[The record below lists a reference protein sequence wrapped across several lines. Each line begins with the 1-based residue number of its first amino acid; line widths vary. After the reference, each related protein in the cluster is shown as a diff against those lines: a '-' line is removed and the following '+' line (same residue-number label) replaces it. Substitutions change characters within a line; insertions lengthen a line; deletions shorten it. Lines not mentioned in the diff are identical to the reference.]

1 MLSLDRITLLT
12 VALLSVGLLHAQ
24 TSNLVVGSNTSG
36 NYTNFTSGT
45 NAFLSTYIGYNIDS
59 AKNLL
64 TVANTNTLVTNADRL
79 YVGYF
84 GASNSLI
91 ISNGGRVVD
100 QNGSVGFHGDG
111 NTALV
116 TGTNSLWS
124 NSASF
129 YVGNCGSDTLLIVSN
144 GGGVISSNGY
154 IAEISRWTNCDAV
167 ITGAGSYWSNSGTLT
182 IGSQA
187 NGGNNPSSGNDLLI
201 ADGGRVTDSNAIIA
215 GATNFYSNSITVT
228 GSNSLW
234 SNAGSI
240 DLGFLGS
247 KNSLVISNGGAVV
260 ATGIIET
267 NGTTDG
273 PLAIAT
279 TLGYSNTSSNNS
291 ILVTGAFSSMTNA
304 GRLRIGYDGSGN
316 SVTVT
321 SGGQLIG
328 TRNANITLGYDTN
341 SSNNSLV
348 ISGPGSLSSNNG
360 GIYVGYY
367 GSSNMLT
374 LTDGAV
380 IRSGSTN
387 AAFYGSSTNYNDAY
401 VGFGTSSSN
410 NAVLIDGNAQWIHS
424 GTVYIGYGGSGT
436 VTVANGGVLA
446 ASKILIGQYG
456 DLDFGRYLQSDS
468 AGSVAGEIVFTA
480 NNDENFGINFNQTNT
495 FNFSNNVSGPG
506 WICALGTGTT
516 IMSGSNSYSQYTKI
530 DAGTIVAASTNA
542 LGTGYLQIGGTSDKA
557 TLMLATNLSVADFN
571 WGSNAVVALT
581 AGSQILTVAAMT
593 NLAVTIGGNIFDLQG
608 TAQSM
613 SLNNNTNT
621 LINFSIQSGFTTN
634 SFSVQGISGYSFA
647 LTSTN
652 VSVYLSTNANVVA
665 SNNITISNTLTVGSF
680 TVAGAS
686 TTTVAST
693 GTLNA
698 SEYVL
703 VTGNSTLV
711 DNGLIVTPNV
721 TVDQGSTLMGSGT
734 LSLTG
739 GNLTVNGTIAP
750 GNSPGTFYVTG
761 GNLVM
766 GSTATWDQQIYSAS
780 VYDRVVV
787 TGSAFL
793 NGTMN
798 IASYGSGGLQY
809 GQKYNFLTASGGI
822 SGAFTSII
830 APNGFRGRLLLSGNN
845 TEANILIAPS
855 SYTLLAQGNN
865 QIQVATALDSFIPA
879 TSGDRL
885 VISTSLDSLSASQYA
900 QAFNAIMPTMYQSM
914 ATIAFNQANAL
925 NMQLNQRLWGV
936 RLAEGGGF
944 SMSGMDNMPMLEG
957 QGDGAGSGKG
967 VLDSKKDILRPGTD
981 NHWGMFVDANGIF
994 ANANSGNMLPGYSA
1008 QSGGINTGLI
1018 YKWNDSFASGLYC
1031 GYQGTYSKMG
1041 ASGSGLG
1048 TGSSLIDNA
1057 VRFGVLGTYG
1067 HKDGKGLYGN
1077 ALAGGAYHN
1086 YQATRV
1092 IQYTGVNR
1100 TANSAPGAGELDTML
1115 ATGYD
1120 IQKGKFTFGPTASLQ
1135 YTYLGV
1141 NPVNET
1147 GAQSLNFNSGG
1158 WNSSSMLSSVGAHAA
1173 YNWQAGKNVVVVPQ
1187 VALNWQHEFLQS
1199 PYDITG
1205 NLGGTSPTFSNTSA
1219 TGIRDYLYTGVGF
1232 TVELNKKW
1240 NTSFFYNAA
1249 AGNSDLVSQNIFWSA
1264 GVKF

>member
-1 MLSLDRITLLT
+1 MVI
-12 VALLSVGLLHAQ
+12 
-24 TSNLVVGSNTSG
+24 SNEAVVMGSNGWIGYSNVASNNSVQVNGINSLWSNSG
-36 NYTNFTSGT
+36 N
-45 NAFLSTYIGYNIDS
+45 LYIGYYGSN
-59 AKNLL
+59 
-64 TVANTNTLVTNADRL
+64 
-79 YVGYF
+79 
-84 GASNSLI
+84 NSLL

-154 IAEISRWTNCDAV
+154 IAEISKWSNCTAV
-167 ITGAGSYWSNSGTLT
+167 ITGTGSYWSNTGTLT
-182 IGSQA
+182 IGSVA
-187 NGGNNPSSGNDLLI
+187 NGSNNPSSGNSLLI
-201 ADGGRVTDSNAIIA
+201 SGGGRVIDSNAVIA
-215 GATNFYSNSITVT
+215 NSTNFYSNSVTVT
-228 GSNSLW
+228 GVGSLW
-234 SNAGSI
+234 SNAGSLTI
-240 DLGFLGS
+240 GAVGAA
-247 KNSLVISNGGAVV
+247 NSLVISDGAMVV
-260 ATGIIET
+260 DQA
-267 NGTTDG
+267 
-273 PLAIAT
+273 
-279 TLGYSNTSSNNS
+279 GYIGASNTSTGNTV
-291 ILVTGAFSSMTNA
+291 LVTGA
-304 GRLRIGYDGSGN
+304 GSLWSN
-316 SVTVT
+316 SGILTI
-321 SGGQLIG
+321 GGQ
-328 TRNANITLGYDTN
+328 
-341 SSNNSLV
+341 
-348 ISGPGSLSSNNG
+348 
-360 GIYVGYY
+360 
-367 GSSNMLT
+367 
-374 LTDGAV
+374 
-380 IRSGSTN
+380 
-387 AAFYGSSTNYNDAY
+387 
-401 VGFGTSSSN
+401 
-410 NAVLIDGNAQWIHS
+410 
-424 GTVYIGYGGSGT
+424 GSGT
-436 VTVANGGVLA
+436 VTVANGGVLSA
-446 ASKILIGQYG
+446 ATIQIGQYG

-468 AGSVAGEIVFTA
+468 AGSVVGEIVFTA

-495 FNFSNNVSGPG
+495 FNFLNNVSGAG

-557 TLMLATNLSVADFN
+557 TLMLATNLSVADFK

-621 LINFSIQSGFTTN
+621 LINFSSQSGFTTN
-634 SFSVQGISGYSFA
+634 SFRVQGISGYSFA

-680 TVAGAS
+680 TVAGA
-686 TTTVAST
+686 TTTYVAPT

-711 DNGLIVTPNV
+711 DNGLIVTPSV

-739 GNLTVNGTIAP
+739 GNLMVNGTIAP

-766 GSTATWDQQIYSAS
+766 GSTAIWDEQIYSTS

-787 TGSAFL
+787 TGAAFL

-798 IASYGSGGLQY
+798 ITSYGSGGLEY
-809 GQKYNFLTASGGI
+809 GQQYNFLTASGGI
-822 SGAFTSII
+822 SGAFASII

-855 SYTLLAQGNN
+855 SYTLLAQGKN
-865 QIQVATALDSFIPA
+865 QIQVATALDSLIPA

-885 VISTSLDSLSASQYA
+885 VISTSLDSLSASQYN

-957 QGDGAGSGKG
+957 QGDGQGDGAGKG
-967 VLDSKKDILRPGTD
+967 VLDSKKDILRPGLD

-994 ANANSGNMLPGYSA
+994 ANANSGNMLPGYNA
-1008 QSGGINTGLI
+1008 QSGGVTTGLT
-1018 YKWNDSFASGLYC
+1018 YKWNENFASGIYC

-1041 ASGSGLG
+1041 ANGSGLG

-1057 VRFGVLGTYG
+1057 VRFGVFGTYG

-1077 ALAGGAYHN
+1077 ALAGGACHN
-1086 YQATRV
+1086 FQATRV

-1100 TANSAPGAGELDTML
+1100 TANSASGAGELDTML

-1120 IQKGKFTFGPTASLQ
+1120 IKKGKFTFGPTASLQ

-1141 NPVNET
+1141 HKVNET

-1158 WNSSSMLSSVGAHAA
+1158 WNSSSMLSSIGAHAA

-1187 VALNWQHEFLQS
+1187 ISLNWQHEFLQN

-1219 TGIRDYLYTGVGF
+1219 TGICDHLYTGVGF
-1232 TVELNKKW
+1232 TVEFARRW

-1264 GVKF
+1264 GLKF